1 MAIDIP
7 EVPPRI
13 RGQRL
18 SAGKCPEHGVTLVG
32 RGPMLENGEPV
43 GTTYGCPEK
52 GCAFD
57 LVARSGSRLQKLLR

>member
-1 MAIDIP
+1 MSTEIT
-7 EVPPRI
+7 PRL

-18 SAGKCPEHGVTLVG
+18 SVGKCPEHGLTLVG
-32 RGPMLENGEPV
+32 IGPMLENEKPV

-57 LVARSGSRLQKLLR
+57 IVARTGSRLQKLLR